1 VRVYQFRHTGLFLVE
16 HDPFGKPAT
25 TFPDH
30 TPGAIYIFGRR
41 SRQKENR
48 AGEEPDALN

>member
-1 VRVYQFRHTGLFLVE
+1 VRVYQFRHTGLFLAE

-25 TFPDH
+25 TFPH
-30 TPGAIYIFGRR
+30 HALGAIYIFGRR

-48 AGEEPDALN
+48 AGEETDALN